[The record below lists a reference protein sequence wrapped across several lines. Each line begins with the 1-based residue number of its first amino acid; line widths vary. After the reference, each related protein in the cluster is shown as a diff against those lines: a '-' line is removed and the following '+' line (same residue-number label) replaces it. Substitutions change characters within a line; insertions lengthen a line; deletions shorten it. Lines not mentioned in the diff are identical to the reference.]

1 MSVHRLKD
9 GRWIV
14 QFPKGK
20 SLENPLAVKRY
31 FGRGEEGQRAA
42 IEFNY
47 SLGLATRNRQTS
59 PLFVDLV
66 NAYMQSRRQQLAATT
81 WKTLVVR
88 MEGTILPVL
97 GKEMA
102 HSLTPARLDRYAAI
116 RTKTVKQVTIHRE
129 ISDVRAILRW
139 SVHRKLIASN
149 PLEGFEMPK
158 LDNARITPPSKAEFY
173 AILQCAVP
181 HLKRAM
187 LISWFTGLR
196 PGKEELL
203 TLRWSAC
210 DFIAG
215 TIDITSAQKNGLPS
229 RMVPLHATILELLK
243 RWYKEDQ
250 GIEHGY
256 IIHYNGQPVDSLK
269 TAWKNAKERA
279 MIQRRLRMYDLRH
292 SFTTTLLGKGADIKA
307 VSQILGHSSL
317 DMTLAVYYHVDSK
330 TKRNA
335 IDLLD

>member
-1 MSVHRLKD
+1 
-9 GRWIV
+9 
-14 QFPKGK
+14 
-20 SLENPLAVKRY
+20 
-31 FGRGEEGQRAA
+31 
-42 IEFNY
+42 
-47 SLGLATRNRQTS
+47 
-59 PLFVDLV
+59 
-66 NAYMQSRRQQLAATT
+66 
-81 WKTLVVR
+81 
-88 MEGTILPVL
+88 
-97 GKEMA
+97 
-102 HSLTPARLDRYAAI
+102 
-116 RTKTVKQVTIHRE
+116 
-129 ISDVRAILRW
+129 
-139 SVHRKLIASN
+139 
-149 PLEGFEMPK
+149 
-158 LDNARITPPSKAEFY
+158 
-173 AILQCAVP
+173 
-181 HLKRAM
+181 M